1 MTEALVAMQVER
13 EPLEETANGEDP
25 VTSTAIPG
33 EPGGTGAGFGKSIM
47 CTASHTPQGMKWL
60 NSAMYVS
67 DT

>member
-33 EPGGTGAGFGKSIM
+33 EPGGTGEGFGKSIF
-47 CTASHTPQGMKWL
+47 TS
-60 NSAMYVS
+60 S
-67 DT
+67 